1 MRAIGSACWQW
12 RGGEDWTERVVLRC
26 VCCRCLGFDFVL
38 QIFHSSERSAC
49 EIQATSCAAIIAFP
63 SRYEDVDAKSRNVEN
78 MVALLLAPTLLV
90 QSFMLSAIPASVKGG
105 TCSPEM
111 LWGDWGWNWGRA
123 DGEAHMVALGLRRI
137 LGTEDERAKFLEAV
151 YTDAEFEATK
161 VVLALAIQRAS
172 KKWHAEEY
180 GLDDAEQAHWKQI
193 MDDMVECRFEGD
205 EGKEALIEA
214 IAERLPKVSGAV
226 PDSSPSSDPT
236 RVSIAS
242 ALEALKFVELGL

>member
-1 MRAIGSACWQW
+1 VKIIPVKSNFV
-12 RGGEDWTERVVLRC
+12 RGDNRVRV
-26 VCCRCLGFDFVL
+26 
-38 QIFHSSERSAC
+38 
-49 EIQATSCAAIIAFP
+49 
-63 SRYEDVDAKSRNVEN
+63 EDVDAKSRNVEN

-214 IAERLPKVSGAV
+214 IAERLPISGAV